1 MFDIR
6 RRDVIALL
14 GGAAAAWAVA
24 ARAQQPGER
33 MRRIGVL
40 NFFDS
45 DEPEARR
52 RMAAFAQGLAQ
63 ANWIEGRNIRSEYR
77 WGMGDPDRLRRH
89 VTDLVELAPDAI
101 MASGVVSV
109 QALQKA
115 TRTIP
120 IVFGFFID
128 PVGAGIVAS
137 LSRPGGNITG
147 FTGFEYGTSAKWLQ
161 LLKELRPALTRVAV
175 LRDAATATG
184 IGQWAAIQTV
194 APTLGV
200 ELVPINP
207 REVAEIEPAVAAFAN
222 LPNAALIAPAG
233 GYVALHREL
242 IVTLA
247 ARYRLPTIYP
257 LGHFVRSGGLFS
269 YGPDPVEPYR
279 HAAGYI
285 DRILR
290 GEKPA
295 DLPVQAPTK
304 YELVV
309 NLKTAKA
316 LGLAVPDTLL
326 ARADEVIE

>member
-1 MFDIR
+1 MHFHR
-6 RRDVIALL
+6 WKRRDFLTLL
-14 GGAAAAWAVA
+14 GGAAASWPLA
-24 ARAQQPGER
+24 AQAQQAGER

-40 NFFDS
+40 NFSDS
-45 DEPEARR
+45 DQPDTRR

-101 MASGVVSV
+101 MASGVISV

-120 IVFGFFID
+120 VVFGSFID
-128 PVGAGIVAS
+128 PVGAGIVGS

-207 REVAEIEPAVAAFAN
+207 REAAEIEPAVAAFAN
-222 LPNAALIAPAG
+222 LPNAALI
-233 GYVALHREL
+233 
-242 IVTLA
+242 
-247 ARYRLPTIYP
+247 
-257 LGHFVRSGGLFS
+257 
-269 YGPDPVEPYR
+269 
-279 HAAGYI
+279 
-285 DRILR
+285 
-290 GEKPA
+290 
-295 DLPVQAPTK
+295 
-304 YELVV
+304 
-309 NLKTAKA
+309 
-316 LGLAVPDTLL
+316 
-326 ARADEVIE
+326 